1 MKIHGI
7 TEETLIETNTELADP
22 AESKTDVKRIRDT
35 IKSDSSAD
43 LM

>member
-22 AESKTDVKRIRDT
+22 AESKFDVNRTRDT
-35 IKSDSSAD
+35 TKSDSLAD